1 MKKISLLL
9 SAILVIILIGCSNV
23 DEYATT
29 NDLPIHLGTGEVIRT
44 KAASIGTQL
53 PEGEKIG
60 VYFSEDVT
68 GTPSVTYES
77 NLLYTSDG
85 NGGLSGKMQYFPT
98 NNGIKI
104 SAYHPYNED
113 LADEYTFTVLPDQ
126 TTDASVY
133 ASDLLYCPEFT
144 QARTTEM
151 IKLTFGHKLSQFVYE
166 LSSGAGEPD
175 LTDAEVTLLGVNTS
189 VTFNRTTGVIGDA
202 SNPQDV
208 TLNGDGNGGI
218 VVPQT
223 IPAGTRLVKI
233 ALKDGSEM
241 FYTSESAIT
250 LEPNKSFK
258 LKLRVNKNETV
269 GIGTEVG
276 EWENGGGDGGEANEE
291 VISGTAGPLFWV
303 LTRDGVLTFSGNGDM
318 PNYED
323 IPTPWDAYRNRI
335 VKVIFKEGVTAIG
348 TEAFL
353 GYTNIKDVIIPQTLT
368 GIEKSAFAYCSGL
381 TSIVLPEGM
390 RELGKKSFENCTRL
404 EDVTFPSTLEAI
416 LDSAFVNCV
425 ALKDFTLPDN
435 LEYIWYD
442 AFVSCTSLTHVIIP
456 DGLETTMFSNNNFY
470 DCTGLTSI
478 SISSNGKYFSS
489 DNVALF
495 SKEKGVLCAYPA
507 GKSGSYVI
515 PGTVTEIGK
524 NAFRGASYLT
534 GVTLPDGLRY
544 IRSCAFSG
552 CQGLTEVTI
561 PENVT
566 SIGNEAFANC
576 LNLTRVVVMATI
588 PPSLTNDNFQ
598 AANDILYV
606 PQGSLNAYKANAV
619 WSSVFSEIKEL

>member
-1 MKKISLLL
+1 MKTEQILLKL
-9 SAILVIILIGCSNV
+9 RYLIAIILLPFAFIACSNV

-276 EWENGGGDGGEANEE
+276 EWGYGGEDTGDANEE
-291 VISGTAGPLFWV
+291 NPRKLLPVEIVYRDSIDGGSMLFEFEYDTSNRMVAYSVSPKDDYEEFIHTRKQTFEYDGDKLIKWTSLSERPVHKDITNFTYKDDKTILMSTVREYVDDPAISNTIISDSNVINNRGQLVYSKN
-303 LTRDGVLTFSGNGDM
+303 TRDDTTDVIETNVSFDSQ
-318 PNYED
+318 
-323 IPTPWDAYRNRI
+323 NRI
-335 VKVIFKEGVTAIG
+335 SNVSMKSFSATGGFRYDEYDNKNGIFKEVNLP
-348 TEAFL
+348 EWFL
-353 GYTNIKDVIIPQTLT
+353 IFYMTV
-368 GIEKSAFAYCSGL
+368 IEKHKIKFSKDNNPCFLIGAS
-381 TSIVLPEGM
+381 
-390 RELGKKSFENCTRL
+390 
-404 EDVTFPSTLEAI
+404 PST
-416 LDSAFVNCV
+416 
-425 ALKDFTLPDN
+425 
-435 LEYIWYD
+435 
-442 AFVSCTSLTHVIIP
+442 
-456 DGLETTMFSNNNFY
+456 
-470 DCTGLTSI
+470 
-478 SISSNGKYFSS
+478 
-489 DNVALF
+489 
-495 SKEKGVLCAYPA
+495 
-507 GKSGSYVI
+507 
-515 PGTVTEIGK
+515 
-524 NAFRGASYLT
+524 
-534 GVTLPDGLRY
+534 
-544 IRSCAFSG
+544 
-552 CQGLTEVTI
+552 
-561 PENVT
+561 
-566 SIGNEAFANC
+566 
-576 LNLTRVVVMATI
+576 
-588 PPSLTNDNFQ
+588 
-598 AANDILYV
+598 
-606 PQGSLNAYKANAV
+606 KANTRYVYNDAGYPV
-619 WSSVFSEIKEL
+619 EMWNIEKNILIAKITYKEYSN